1 MAAQQPQQNAD
12 SGMGPIWVIVGLF
25 LASYVIWQAGHQ
37 HIVKFVFALNILEAK
52 LIQFFIGS
60 AILTSDI
67 GIMENVDPTK
77 VTWDELYMMTNI
89 VGEYLR
95 YPAGIFLAG
104 LAAWLYKSDYTLKYH
119 RAHNMKSLSLQE
131 QHNWT
136 AIMPVVNEDLVSQ
149 DINVGP
155 WAMAMTPMEFARK
168 YDLLKKDDILLDKS
182 TSGQEMTG
190 GVRRGDAKRV
200 FTLQL
205 GPYWY
210 GFEHCPPHARALA
223 AAFMARLN
231 RDRDSA
237 TKILITLNQGSQ
249 LGKMD
254 YSVADSVIR
263 KHQNAENVQLILSNH
278 AYFLTVMATLLKGAR
293 EDGVFATSE
302 FLWLKKVDR
311 RLWYMMNC
319 VGRQTPFAEVA
330 GPFAHWRA
338 EQVMGRRCLV
348 PMIDE
353 AIKALEIAIKEVK
366 LSPKEMQELKP

>member
-155 WAMAMTPMEFARK
+155 WAMAMTQMEFARK

-210 GFEHCPPHARALA
+210 GFEHCPHHARALA

-254 YSVADSVIR
+254 
-263 KHQNAENVQLILSNH
+263 
-278 AYFLTVMATLLKGAR
+278 
-293 EDGVFATSE
+293 
-302 FLWLKKVDR
+302 
-311 RLWYMMNC
+311 
-319 VGRQTPFAEVA
+319 
-330 GPFAHWRA
+330 
-338 EQVMGRRCLV
+338 
-348 PMIDE
+348 
-353 AIKALEIAIKEVK
+353 
-366 LSPKEMQELKP
+366 